1 MRKTTFFSFAGLFM
15 CVAMSHAQEGINKPI
30 RYDDEPKV
38 VYLQNFEE
46 QPQWHAI
53 RLSEDPNRPTTFY
66 TWQSSPIDS
75 ITKIS
80 YYKRND
86 PNDTSSSLSSEVDI
100 YDGSSQWDIAG
111 IRDTVI
117 YLYDGIMRTD
127 AAWPGDSILQW
138 DSHAIMSHTNATQHG
153 ENDNKEYGLDRYWE
167 DGGNQYF
174 SYTSAT
180 SHGYGYGRD
189 GGSGGWMPSHDEHS
203 PTQDHYTP
211 DYRRNLFLNNIPI
224 EDNSSYRVTVYVKP
238 SLEAKLQKGI
248 IPRIG
253 VDLLRGSWHSEK
265 PFMVDA
271 VSITSSLSTKY
282 ATFNDKSDY
291 TDMEVDKWNK
301 VTLMAYYNNDSIGD
315 ASPYLLGYYWIGD
328 WDWNVKVGN
337 DGSVLNDG
345 QDGVPA
351 TLKFIKQ
358 PDKFFIRMAF
368 RSDSTQFDVDNISV
382 TKSWIGG
389 AEYFRDMLRVDF
401 GYQTNLGELAE
412 KEKAENKI
420 GAVQLPGNY
429 FDVWAL
435 WRDADDPSI
444 TFWEQVPILS
454 AEYQDDGYMYMWT
467 EPDDDGVARHF
478 DGADSVL
485 VSFYNSQLPDNL
497 KLMYTGNLY
506 PNGLDKEWIASGKQV
521 FDFHNE
527 VASYNPTIGISP
539 VTKKHVKSLVER
551 CPVLQKEPYEDG
563 TFGLDPNARSF
574 EFKFSK
580 NLSFDNIGKLSAKTK
595 VILRGNGK
603 EEYWNIK
610 DYPADDISGW
620 TTIERPAEYTDDL
633 AGDYVLSFE
642 QVTHLKNPDL
652 DNSEDYGD
660 PVKLNYH
667 FGDFSVNPQITTVF
681 ETNWN
686 DPENVTE
693 SVCYGTAVIDANTLY
708 YKEGDGSKKS
718 NCSRMYRQSDEGQV
732 NCTYY
737 LSPRG
742 GSVDGQLYIGV
753 GDDKYSINLNAGIT
767 YRMSFFIL
775 GWDGKC
781 PTNLYIFPK
790 PEYSTP
796 NTVATEDKIKIAEF
810 TPTNQV
816 ANNVVRK
823 ADYVITTADAMSYQ
837 FTVPADGK
845 YIVEFEM
852 PSSAGWNGTL
862 YSDIH
867 ITEVGDLSDVP
878 VLRINK
884 ALASAAKMLAAAAK
898 YRGADYDALTRVKS
912 VADEFIAIQK
922 ASMVNRPSV
931 YEDEGKEVD
940 AAVSALKLHMDTVDA
955 FDKSFAAV
963 EAKLAVYA
971 DSLKAF
977 EGLAVVDDLKAIKTA
992 MSNYA
997 YSEKAP
1003 GVIAADIKT
1012 MEAAV
1017 KAVDDRQ
1024 AINDQFITAIA
1035 EAEYSLADP
1044 MACKYVTEAS
1054 NLYETIS
1061 DAEAFDAVAAT
1072 DDELKNQMASLN
1084 EAKMA
1089 LDNKILAAD
1098 VVTIRIKALDKL
1110 AKSVGA
1116 NYGDAA
1122 AEIQGRIDNI
1132 DSDDDGL
1139 ANLMKAAIKVAL
1151 YSKIANGESIGVI
1164 DLTPFIKNY
1173 HLYATITSPIVDNS
1187 SKTLP
1192 GARNDAELKAANN
1205 PGSQIMKVGHQWGA
1219 DALDKKIWVLMY
1231 GEAFDNIFPGWTV
1244 ESFITDHGMVTPDNL
1259 NYTNLSKGVPV
1270 FDGAVTLDW
1279 YSKAE
1284 LKTVVEDLPAGI
1296 YSIGASL
1303 ANGRAANNN
1312 TTATL
1317 TVASSDNS
1325 LTQTEKPTT
1334 ATTGKY
1340 SLDSLAVADGS
1351 LSIDFDIETK
1361 DGSANIDNFT
1371 LKFQADDNIDYATA
1385 LEYAEAE
1392 YYAIVN
1398 GLPYEPYHPESKV
1411 HRMYTDKVSVMAGKN
1426 VTIPIKMKNT
1436 DNITAFSLDVEIPSG
1451 TSFIGAELTGARSNG
1466 HGLSSNVSYDWSS
1479 NRSVVSLA
1487 CLSFENKVFAG
1498 NDGVIVNI
1506 TLNIPENMNEGEY
1519 SILLKNI
1526 EMTVSPT
1533 KKYNPESYSSII
1545 NVIEPYV
1552 PGDVNNDGSITI
1564 TDAVG
1569 VVAFIIES
1577 NTQNLCRRAADADE
1591 NGVIDVADAV
1601 WVVNRVVR
1609 KYNAPFRNYVDRELT
1624 STLSLCGEN
1633 AVPMSLPLNVEG
1645 TADEITA
1652 MQFKLLLPD
1661 NLSLK
1666 KITTDN
1672 NHLVMSNKKND
1683 GSYTVVCFSLDNSS
1697 FAGNGNAAMVLDFA
1711 SDGQFDGGV
1720 VSVENAQLVSPDL
1733 RSKSIGEV
1741 KAMLTNSGDQTR
1753 ISDIESD
1760 GESGLFDMQ
1769 GRSLSQPDGIYIR
1782 GGIKQIDFK

>member
-1 MRKTTFFSFAGLFM
+1 M

-38 VYLQNFEE
+38 VYLQNFEGSKDW
-46 QPQWHAI
+46 QTI
-53 RLSEDPNRPTTFY
+53 RLNSDPKRPTTLY
-66 TWQSSPIDS
+66 TWQAQPVD
-75 ITKIS
+75 KIEQVT
-80 YYKRND
+80 YYKRTATDNPSSGTNIYNGD
-86 PNDTSSSLSSEVDI
+86 HQWEIAGVRDTLIDM
-100 YDGSSQWDIAG
+100 YDG
-111 IRDTVI
+111 V
-117 YLYDGIMRTD
+117 MRTD
-127 AAWPGDSILQW
+127 AAWPEDSTLQW
-138 DSHAIMSHTNATQHG
+138 DSHAIMDHTDATQHG
-153 ENDNKEYGLDRYWE
+153 EGGNKEYGLDRYGE
-167 DGGNQYF
+167 NGGNQYF
-174 SYTSAT
+174 RYTSAT
-180 SHGYGYGRD
+180 SKGTANRGGGR
-189 GGSGGWMPSHDEHS
+189 GGWNPSHDEMS
-203 PTQDHYTP
+203 TSQDHYVP
-211 DYRRNLFLNNIPI
+211 EYRRNLFLNKIPI

-238 SLEAKLQKGI
+238 SLKAELQKGI

-253 VDLLRGSWHSEK
+253 VSLLRGSWHSEK
-265 PFMVDA
+265 PFLVDA
-271 VSITSSLSTKY
+271 IGVSDSWSINYST
-282 ATFNDKSDY
+282 FDDKKDY
-291 TDMEVDKWNK
+291 TDMEADKWNK

-315 ASPYLLGYYWIGD
+315 ASPYLLGYYWNND
-328 WDWNVKVGN
+328 WDWNVKVDNEGT
-337 DGSVLNDG
+337 VLNDG
-345 QDGVPA
+345 QDGVPT

-420 GAVQLPGNY
+420 GAVQLPSDY

-435 WRDADDPSI
+435 WRDDANPSI
-444 TFWEQVPILS
+444 TYWEKVPILT
-454 AEYQDDGYMYMWT
+454 AEYQDDGYMYLWT
-467 EPDDDGVARHF
+467 EPSADGDERAF

-497 KLMYTGNLY
+497 KLLYTGNLY

-563 TFGLDPNARSF
+563 TFGLDPKTRSLR
-574 EFKFSK
+574 FKFSK
-580 NLSFDNIGKLSAKTK
+580 NLSFDNAGKQSSKTK

-603 EEYWNIK
+603 EEYWNIV
-610 DYPADDISGW
+610 DYSADDNSGW
-620 TTIERPAEYTDDL
+620 TTIERPAEFTEDL

-642 QVTHLKNPDL
+642 QVTHLKNPDP
-652 DNSEDYGD
+652 NNPEDYGD

-667 FGDFSVNPQITTVF
+667 FGDFSVDPQVITYF

-686 DPENVTE
+686 VEENETE
-693 SVCYGTAVIDANTLY
+693 CVPLGTARIDHDNKT
-708 YKEGDGSKKS
+708 YKEGDGKKAIG
-718 NCSRMYRQSDEGQV
+718 SRMYRQSDAGQC
-732 NCTYY
+732 NCTFY
-737 LSPRG
+737 LAPRG
-742 GSVDGQLYIGV
+742 DDTDAQFYIGV

-767 YRMSFFIL
+767 YQISFYIL
-775 GWDGKC
+775 GWDNKA

-790 PEYSTP
+790 PDEINPSE
-796 NTVATEDKIKIAEF
+796 VKTEDKTKIAEF

-823 ADYVITTADAMSYQ
+823 ADYVITTADSMSYQ

-867 ITEVGDLSDVP
+867 ITEVGDFSDVP

-884 ALASAAKMLAAAAK
+884 AIASAAKMLAAADAAK
-898 YRGADYDALTRVKS
+898 YRGADYDVLTRVKS
-912 VADEFIAIQK
+912 VADGFIAIQK
-922 ASMVNRPSV
+922 ASMVNLPSV
-931 YEDEGKEVD
+931 YETEGKEVD
-940 AAVSALKLHMDTVDA
+940 AAVSALKFHMDTVDA
-955 FDKSFAAV
+955 FDKAFAAV

-977 EGLAVVDDLKAIKTA
+977 EELAVVTALKDVKTT
-992 MSNYA
+992 MSDYA
-997 YSEKAP
+997 YSEKVP
-1003 GVIAADIKT
+1003 GAIAADTKT
-1012 MEAAV
+1012 MNDAI

-1035 EAEYSLADP
+1035 EAEHSLANP
-1044 MACKYVTEAS
+1044 KAVKYTAEFLILEEAI
-1054 NLYETIS
+1054 N
-1061 DAEAFDAVAAT
+1061 DANAFDAVSAT
-1072 DDELKNQMASLN
+1072 NDELKAQIITLN
-1084 EAKMA
+1084 EARF
-1089 LDNKILAAD
+1089 DIDVKILAAD
-1098 VVTIRIKALDKL
+1098 VSSVRIKGLDRL
-1110 AKSVGA
+1110 AKSLNA
-1116 NYGDAA
+1116 SYGEAA
-1122 AEIQGRIDNI
+1122 DEINTRIANI
-1132 DSDDDGL
+1132 DFDDENL
-1139 ANLMKAAIKVAL
+1139 AKIMKAAIKVAL
-1151 YSKIANGESIGVI
+1151 YKKIVESSENVTEI

-1173 HLYATITSPIVDNS
+1173 NLYANTTDAISDHS
-1187 SKTLP
+1187 SKVLP
-1192 GARNDAELKAANN
+1192 GDRYDDELKGSNN
-1205 PGSQIMKVGHQWGA
+1205 PGSQIMKVGHQWGSA
-1219 DALDKKIWVLMY
+1219 ALDYMIWVLMY

-1270 FDGAVTLDW
+1270 FDGAVSLDW
-1279 YSKAE
+1279 NSKAQ
-1284 LKTVVEDLPAGI
+1284 LKTIVEDLPAGI
-1296 YSIGASL
+1296 YTLGATL
-1303 ANGRAANNN
+1303 VNNGSGNN
-1312 TTATL
+1312 TSVTFSVATNDSVV
-1317 TVASSDNS
+1317 TKI
-1325 LTQTEKPTT
+1325 EKPTR
-1334 ATTGKY
+1334 TTTVWC
-1340 SLDSLAVADGS
+1340 SLDNLVVSDGNF
-1351 LSIDFDIETK
+1351 SINLDIETK
-1361 DGSANIDNFT
+1361 SSSAILDNFT
-1371 LKFQADDNIDYATA
+1371 LSFHVDDNIDYATA

-1398 GLPYEPYHPESKV
+1398 GLPYEPYHPEAKV

-1487 CLSFENKVFAG
+1487 CLSLENKVFAG

-1519 SILLKNI
+1519 SIVLKNI
-1526 EMTVSPT
+1526 EMAVSPT

-1609 KYNAPFRNYVDRELT
+1609 KYNAPLRYYDDRELT
-1624 STLSLCGEN
+1624 STLSLCGES

-1666 KITTDN
+1666 RISTDN
-1672 NHLVMSNKKND
+1672 NHLVMSNKKDD

-1733 RSKSIGEV
+1733 RSKSIGMV

-1753 ISDIESD
+1753 IPDIESD

-1782 GGIKQIDFK
+1782 GGIKQIDSK

>member
-1 MRKTTFFSFAGLFM
+1 M

-86 PNDTSSSLSSEVDI
+86 PNDTSSSLFSEVDI

-180 SHGYGYGRD
+180 SHGYGFGRD
-189 GGSGGWMPSHDEHS
+189 GGSGGWMPSHDELS

-389 AEYFRDMLRVDF
+389 VEYSSDMLRVDF
-401 GYQTNLGELAE
+401 GYQTNLGELAN
-412 KEKAENKI
+412 KENLLNKI
-420 GAVQLPGNY
+420 PALQLPDNC

-435 WRDADDPSI
+435 CRAND
-444 TFWEQVPILS
+444 TQQTKWEHVPIIA
-454 AEYQDDGYMYMWT
+454 AEYHEDGYMYLFT
-467 EPDDDGVARHF
+467 EPASDGSIRSL

-485 VSFYNSQLPDNL
+485 VSFYNSQLPDDL
-497 KLMYTGNLY
+497 KISYSGDLY
-506 PNGLDKEWIASGKQV
+506 PNGLDKEWVASGKPV

-527 VASYNPTIGISP
+527 IATFNSTIGISP
-539 VTKKHVKSLVER
+539 VTKEPVKSIAEL
-551 CPVLQKEPYEDG
+551 CPALQKEPYEDG
-563 TFGLDPNARSF
+563 TFGLDPKTRSF
-574 EFKFSK
+574 LFKFTK
-580 NLSFDNIGKLSAKTK
+580 NLSFENAGNLSSKTK
-595 VILRGNGK
+595 VILRGDGK
-603 EEYWNIK
+603 EEYWNVV
-610 DYPADDISGW
+610 DYPADDNSGW
-620 TTIERPAEYTDDL
+620 TTIERPAEYTEDL

-642 QVTHLKNPDL
+642 QVTHLKNPDP
-652 DNSEDYGD
+652 NNQEDYGD
-660 PVKLNYH
+660 PVNLNYH
-667 FGDFSVNPQITTVF
+667 FGDFDVAPVSELVLNSDWREEIVNRDASNRRPIPTSVYIHSGTDPFQKGQGVETGNKCGFYSTVEDSITILGTKIPDNGMFYLSNRTTGTTGNLYSIVYLNRGNYVISFKLGGSATTSIPMQLKYYEKPFGELEDGNERGYAELEAVNNKIVLETGKKPAIDQGGNYSTTSKWKEGIETLSYKFSIPVDGEYVFEWVAEGASDYKGFCISNYWITTDGNLSFRPVYRINEAIASAQAKLYAVADKF
-681 ETNWN
+681 HGAVYDNLA
-686 DPENVTE
+686 
-693 SVCYGTAVIDANTLY
+693 SV
-708 YKEGDGSKKS
+708 
-718 NCSRMYRQSDEGQV
+718 
-732 NCTYY
+732 
-737 LSPRG
+737 
-742 GSVDGQLYIGV
+742 
-753 GDDKYSINLNAGIT
+753 
-767 YRMSFFIL
+767 
-775 GWDGKC
+775 
-781 PTNLYIFPK
+781 
-790 PEYSTP
+790 
-796 NTVATEDKIKIAEF
+796 KIA
-810 TPTNQV
+810 
-816 ANNVVRK
+816 
-823 ADYVITTADAMSYQ
+823 
-837 FTVPADGK
+837 ADGFIEAK
-845 YIVEFEM
+845 KATYVNL
-852 PSSAGWNGTL
+852 PSEYAA
-862 YSDIH
+862 
-867 ITEVGDLSDVP
+867 EVNE
-878 VLRINK
+878 IN
-884 ALASAAKMLAAAAK
+884 
-898 YRGADYDALTRVKS
+898 DAVK
-912 VADEFIAIQK
+912 ELQ
-922 ASMVNRPSV
+922 
-931 YEDEGKEVD
+931 
-940 AAVSALKLHMDTVDA
+940 LHMDTVDA
-955 FDKSFAAV
+955 FDKAYAAV

-997 YSEKAP
+997 YSKKAP
-1003 GVIAADIKT
+1003 GVIATDIKT
-1012 MEAAV
+1012 MEEAV

-1035 EAEYSLADP
+1035 EAEYSLANP
-1044 MACKYVTEAS
+1044 KAAKYTADS
-1054 NLYETIS
+1054 QNLD
-1061 DAEAFDAVAAT
+1061 DAIIYAESFDAIIAT
-1072 DDELKNQMASLN
+1072 DDELRAQITTLK
-1084 EAKMA
+1084 EAKFNLDVKILGADVTSVRINA
-1089 LDNKILAAD
+1089 LDMLAWD
-1098 VVTIRIKALDKL
+1098 LN
-1110 AKSVGA
+1110 A
-1116 NYGDAA
+1116 NYGDVTD
-1122 AEIQGRIDNI
+1122 EINARIANI
-1132 DSDDDGL
+1132 DFDDDDL
-1139 ANLMKAAIKVAL
+1139 AKIMKAAIKVAL
-1151 YSKIANGESIGVI
+1151 YKKIVESTEAVSDI

-1173 HLYATITSPIVDNS
+1173 HLYTTPKYVERTDIKANS
-1187 SKTLP
+1187 DEAKVADEN
-1192 GARNDAELKAANN
+1192 GANI
-1205 PGSQIMKVGHQWGA
+1205 QHVQHQWNSG
-1219 DALDKKIWVLMY
+1219 DLNGKQPIWIMILENDY
-1231 GEAFDNIFPGWTV
+1231 ENLYPGWTARA
-1244 ESFITDHGMVTPDNL
+1244 TATGNCMVTPDNNSYSML
-1259 NYTNLSKGVPV
+1259 AQYTPV
-1270 FDGAVTLDW
+1270 FDGQLAMEW
-1279 YSKAE
+1279 NGKAE
-1284 LKTVVEDLPAGI
+1284 LWSTVEDLPLGVYELGVSLKQNTGSGTTLKAT
-1296 YSIGASL
+1296 ASHVEYESK
-1303 ANGRAANNN
+1303 AAANDKSVSVKNM
-1312 TTATL
+1312 L
-1317 TVASSDNS
+1317 VD
-1325 LTQTEKPTT
+1325 
-1334 ATTGKY
+1334 
-1340 SLDSLAVADGS
+1340 DGQID
-1351 LSIDFDIETK
+1351 IDFILTS
-1361 DGSANIDNFT
+1361 GSGWSQADNFT
-1371 LKFQADDNIDYATA
+1371 LKYQADDNIDYATA

-1479 NRSVVSLA
+1479 NRSVVSFA
-1487 CLSFENKVFAG
+1487 CLSLENKVFAG

-1609 KYNAPFRNYVDRELT
+1609 KYNAPLRNYVDGELT